1 MARPVLPSAEKTD
14 REVSMVGGL
23 PLGLKSLLTFAQGRG
38 QGPAR
43 IEIALASLNLW
54 VNLKRSF
61 KTNVLILGGLG
72 LFREGQEALAVERD
86 AQEAPP
92 TCRRTL

>member
-14 REVSMVGGL
+14 REISMVGGL
-23 PLGLKSLLTFAQGRG
+23 PLGFKSLLAFAQGRG
-38 QGPAR
+38 HGPAR
-43 IEIALASLNLW
+43 IQIALASLNLW

-61 KTNVLILGGLG
+61 RTNVLILEGLG
-72 LFREGQEALAVERD
+72 LFREGQEALEVARD

-92 TCRRTL
+92 TCRRKP